1 MIINRSFSSSL
12 SNKER
17 FGSLKSLVLLVVIAI
32 LATSNSYAQA
42 SFESIDGLRYLIDS
56 DAKTATLTANNDEK
70 YSGNIV
76 VPEKVKASDGVE
88 YPVTAF
94 GENAFK
100 ECRGL
105 KSVTIPSSVT
115 SLGNYCFSDCYGLTN
130 VTIPSSVTSLGNNCF
145 SSCYGLTSITIPS
158 SVTSLGSGC
167 FQSCYGL
174 TSITIPSSVTSL
186 GDICFA
192 NCRGLTNI
200 TIPSSVTSL
209 GSFCFRDCSSLT
221 SITIP
226 SSVTS
231 LNQYCFL
238 NCSSLTSITIPS
250 SVTSFGFGCFSNC
263 SGLTSITIPSS
274 VTSLGNNCF
283 EYCRGLTS
291 ITIPSSVTSL
301 GSRCFGA
308 CSGLTSITILSSVTS
323 FGSGCFSSCSGLTSI
338 TIPSSVT
345 SLGSSC
351 FSNCPKLEKA
361 TFQGKLPK
369 YTINCG
375 LQSTCI
381 FYVPK
386 AYLQDYKD
394 ALGSKYSYIYALK
407 DEESGDQKP
416 NEQCAVPTISYADGK
431 LTFASSTPNAEY
443 HYTITDTDMASD
455 AYSQDGIVKLSAA
468 YNISAYAT
476 ADGYKASDKATATL
490 YWVEA
495 NLQNTPTNI
504 NQTATRGIIVTS
516 NDGIVTLSGLNNDET
531 VRFYTVDGKQLGAA
545 KAINGTA
552 SQAVSESVVI
562 AKMGNQTI
570 KIAVK

>member
-1 MIINRSFSSSL
+1 MIINRSFSSSFA
-12 SNKER
+12 KEKR

-32 LATSNSYAQA
+32 LTTSNSYAQA
-42 SFESIDGLRYLIDS
+42 SFEIIDGLRYLLYS
-56 DAKTATLTANNDEK
+56 DAKTATLIANVDGK
-70 YSGNIV
+70 YSGDIV
-76 VPEKVKASDGVE
+76 VPEKVMASDGVE

-94 GENAFK
+94 GDNAFK
-100 ECRGL
+100 ECGGL

-115 SLGNYCFSDCYGLTN
+115 SLGDWCFSDCSGLTSI
-130 VTIPSSVTSLGNNCF
+130 TIPSSVTSLGDWCFCNCSGLTNITIPSSVTSLGDRCFRSCSNLTSITIPSSVTSLGSECF
-145 SSCYGLTSITIPS
+145 SDCSGLTSITIPSSVTSLGSDCFRSCYGLTSITIPS
-158 SVTSLGSGC
+158 SVTSLGGC
-167 FQSCYGL
+167 CFYRSGL

-186 GDICFA
+186 GD
-192 NCRGLTNI
+192 G
-200 TIPSSVTSL
+200 
-209 GSFCFRDCSSLT
+209 CFRSCS
-221 SITIP
+221 
-226 SSVTS
+226 
-231 LNQYCFL
+231 N
-238 NCSSLTSITIPS
+238 
-250 SVTSFGFGCFSNC
+250 
-263 SGLTSITIPSS
+263 LTSITIPSS
-274 VTSLGNNCF
+274 VTSLGY
-283 EYCRGLTS
+283 E
-291 ITIPSSVTSL
+291 
-301 GSRCFGA
+301 
-308 CSGLTSITILSSVTS
+308 
-323 FGSGCFSSCSGLTSI
+323 CFSGCSGLTSI

-345 SLGSSC
+345 SLGSECFYYCSGLTSITIPSSVTSLGRRC
-351 FSNCPKLEKA
+351 FSGCSKLEKA

-369 YTINCG
+369 NTIDCD
-375 LQSTCI
+375 LLSTCI

-394 ALGSKYSYIYALK
+394 ALGSEYSYIYASK
-407 DEESGDQKP
+407 DSESGEEKP
-416 NEQCAVPTISYADGK
+416 NEQCAVPTISYTDGK

-476 ADGYKASDKATATL
+476 ADGYKPSDKATATL

-545 KAINGTA
+545 KAVNGAA
-552 SQAVSESVVI
+552 SQAVSESIVI

-570 KIAVK
+570 QIAVK

>member
-1 MIINRSFSSSL
+1 MIINRSLSSSL

-32 LATSNSYAQA
+32 LATSNTYAQA
-42 SFESIDGLRYLIDS
+42 SFETIDGLSYLIYP
-56 DAKTATLTANNDEK
+56 DAKTATLTVTPGEK

-88 YPVTAF
+88 YPVTAL
-94 GENAFK
+94 GDNAFK
-100 ECRGL
+100 ECSGL
-105 KSVTIPSSVT
+105 KSISIPSSVT
-115 SLGNYCFSDCYGLTN
+115 SLGNYCFCL
-130 VTIPSSVTSLGNNCF
+130 SS
-145 SSCYGLTSITIPS
+145 
-158 SVTSLGSGC
+158 
-167 FQSCYGL
+167 GL

-186 GDICFA
+186 GDECFA
-192 NCRGLTNI
+192 FCSGLTSIKIPSSVTFLGSYCFWECSGLTNI

-209 GSFCFRDCSSLT
+209 DS
-221 SITIP
+221 
-226 SSVTS
+226 
-231 LNQYCFL
+231 
-238 NCSSLTSITIPS
+238 
-250 SVTSFGFGCFSNC
+250 GCFAFC

-274 VTSLGNNCF
+274 VTSLGNSCF
-283 EYCRGLTS
+283 GGCTGLVS

-301 GSRCFGA
+301 GDDCFKE
-308 CSGLTSITILSSVTS
+308 CSELKKV
-323 FGSGCFSSCSGLTSI
+323 
-338 TIPSSVT
+338 
-345 SLGSSC
+345 
-351 FSNCPKLEKA
+351 
-361 TFQGKLPK
+361 TFQGKLPNN
-369 YTINCG
+369 TINCG
-375 LQSTCI
+375 LQSTC
-381 FYVPK
+381 FFFVPK
-386 AYLQDYKD
+386 AYYQDYKE
-394 ALGSKYSYIYALK
+394 ALGSKYSYIYVPLN
-407 DEESGDQKP
+407 DETSGEQKP
-416 NEQCAVPTISYADGK
+416 VEQCAVPTISYADGK

-455 AYSQDGIVKLSAA
+455 TYSKDGVVKLSAA

-516 NDGIVTLSGLNNDET
+516 SDGIVTLSGLNNDET

-545 KAINGTA
+545 KAVNGAA